1 MMVLLQDKLTIS
13 IYILYILFFF
23 LLFRAALVAYGS
35 SQTRG
40 QIGAAAAGIHH
51 SNARSKPHLRP
62 IPQLMAMPGP

>member
-40 QIGAAAAGIHH
+40 LIGAAAAGLLHSH
-51 SNARSKPHLRP
+51 SNVGSKLH
-62 IPQLMAMPGP
+62 Q